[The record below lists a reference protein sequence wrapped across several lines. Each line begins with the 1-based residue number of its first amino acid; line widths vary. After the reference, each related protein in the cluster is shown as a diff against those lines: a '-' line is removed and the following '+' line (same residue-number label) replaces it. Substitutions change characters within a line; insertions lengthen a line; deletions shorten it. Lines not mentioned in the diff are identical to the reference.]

1 MQLGI
6 SKHTDEK
13 KKIYRQNFMIK
24 WILKILQATYADLLA
39 QLLRPWIATKILNYE
54 NNHFKNFF
62 FFSNM

>member
-13 KKIYRQNFMIK
+13 KKIYRQKFMIER
-24 WILKILQATYADLLA
+24 ILKILQATYADLLA

-54 NNHFKNFF
+54 NNHF
-62 FFSNM
+62 

>member
-13 KKIYRQNFMIK
+13 KKYGQKFMIK

-54 NNHFKNFF
+54 NNHLKNFF

>member
-1 MQLGI
+1 M
-6 SKHTDEK
+6 K
-13 KKIYRQNFMIK
+13 KKKYGQKFMIK

-54 NNHFKNFF
+54 NNHLKNFF

>member
-54 NNHFKNFF
+54 NNHF
-62 FFSNM
+62 